1 MAIEEYVVLVEDQEL
16 DSPFKSGTTWNGAAA
31 GAMISEP
38 GAMKPLKTSRT
49 VRVQAESAAEA
60 IRGVKQTFPT
70 MITGTTYAVLKSSL
84 TTG

>member
-1 MAIEEYVVLVEDQEL
+1 MAIEEYVVLVEDQEMS
-16 DSPFKSGTTWNGAAA
+16 SPFKAGTTWNGAAA
-31 GAMISEP
+31 GASISEP
-38 GAMKPLKTSRT
+38 AAMKPIKTAKI

-70 MITGTTYAVLKSSL
+70 LITGTTYGILKSSL